1 MKAVPWIVYA
11 ISTCLLVLAIV
22 QCEEL
27 IGADND
33 RVRLRAELQRANEK
47 ISGLERSNALISL
60 RLVALDAKDPD
71 YANARVVVAW
81 DTTLHR
87 GSIVLENMPLTP
99 AGHDYQLWV
108 LDPNAPQPLSA
119 GVVTGAQTF
128 TVAGVSVPR
137 PGFALSLE
145 PTGGSASLTGPIL
158 FAVAP
163 AE

>member
-1 MKAVPWIVYA
+1 
-11 ISTCLLVLAIV
+11 
-22 QCEEL
+22 
-27 IGADND
+27 
-33 RVRLRAELQRANEK
+33 
-47 ISGLERSNALISL
+47 
-60 RLVALDAKDPD
+60 VALYAKDPD

-87 GSIVLENMPLTP
+87 GSIVLENMPLAP

-108 LDPNAPQPLSA
+108 LDPNALQPLNA
-119 GVVTGAQTF
+119 GVIAGAQTF
-128 TVAGVSVPR
+128 TAAGVSVAR

-145 PTGGSASLTGPIL
+145 PTGGSTTVTGPIL